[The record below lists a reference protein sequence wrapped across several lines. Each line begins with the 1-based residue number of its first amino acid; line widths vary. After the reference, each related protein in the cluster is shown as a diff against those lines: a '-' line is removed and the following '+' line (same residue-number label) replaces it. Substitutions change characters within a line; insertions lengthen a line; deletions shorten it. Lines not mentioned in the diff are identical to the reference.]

1 MTLIIFNEKWWYE
14 RTDEAALSKSIL
26 VVIVVGRQHPK
37 YKSKH
42 FKSGDLTKMPHVLL
56 LLKFFFYFF
65 SN

>member
-26 VVIVVGRQHPK
+26 VDIVVGRQHPK

-42 FKSGDLTKMPHVLL
+42 FKSGDLTKMPKV
-56 LLKFFFYFF
+56 
-65 SN
+65 